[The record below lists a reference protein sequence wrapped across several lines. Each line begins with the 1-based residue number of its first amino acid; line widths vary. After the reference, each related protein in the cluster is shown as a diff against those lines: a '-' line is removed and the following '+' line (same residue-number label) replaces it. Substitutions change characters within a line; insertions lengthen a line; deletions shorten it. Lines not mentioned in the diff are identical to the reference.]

1 MKRKALSQTLLDSA
15 KSLGFK
21 KATVDKLEALNI
33 PQVPD
38 MSPSEIKKLRKKVNA
53 SQGVFAALLNVNPST
68 VQKWEQ
74 GSARPQNAALKLLN
88 VLKKHGVATLKG

>member
-1 MKRKALSQTLLDSA
+1 MKRKSLSKTLLENA

-33 PQVPD
+33 PEVPEL
-38 MSPSEIKKLRKKVNA
+38 SAKEIKHLRKTVNA

-74 GSARPQNAALKLLN
+74 GTARPQNAALKLLN
-88 VLKKHGVATLKG
+88 VLKKHGINTLRS